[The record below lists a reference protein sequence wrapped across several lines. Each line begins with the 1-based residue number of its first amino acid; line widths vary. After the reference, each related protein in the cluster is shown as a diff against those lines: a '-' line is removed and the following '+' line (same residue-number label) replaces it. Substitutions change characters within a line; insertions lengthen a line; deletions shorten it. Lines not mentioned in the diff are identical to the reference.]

1 MPESGRVSH
10 KKSNGGSEKS
20 MTREQLKVLFQ
31 GYLDQLKHTGKCE
44 VNLPQEDFIELRDF
58 VKKCNYTTSEGN
70 AHNVLNVHVDGKCIT
85 IGGY

>member
-1 MPESGRVSH
+1 
-10 KKSNGGSEKS
+10 

-44 VNLPQEDFIELRDF
+44 VNLPQSDFEELKAFIR
-58 VKKCNYTTSEGN
+58 KLNYTISYSNVES
-70 AHNVLNVHVDGKCIT
+70 VLNVHIDGKTIK